1 MNPKNL
7 LKDNLDKNIK
17 ELFKGFLNTIEDLH
31 ADHQR
36 TFSKLRS
43 ALPEEYEAIIN
54 MADYFD
60 YDKLQHIRKRILD
73 VGNESLR
80 KNDSELEKV
89 NLKFEFKQ

>member
-1 MNPKNL
+1 M
-7 LKDNLDKNIK
+7 
-17 ELFKGFLNTIEDLH
+17 H

-36 TFSKLRS
+36 TFAKLRS
-43 ALPEEYEAIIN
+43 ALPEDYESIIN

-60 YDKLQHIRKRILD
+60 YDKLQYIRKRILD

>member
-31 ADHQR
+31 ADPIALFQ
-36 TFSKLRS
+36 KLRS
-43 ALPEEYEAIIN
+43 AFVEKYEAIIN

>member
-1 MNPKNL
+1 MDPKNL
-7 LKDNLDKNIK
+7 LKDNLDRNVK

-36 TFSKLRS
+36 TFAKLRS
-43 ALPEEYEAIIN
+43 ALPEDYEPIIN

-60 YDKLQHIRKRILD
+60 YDKLQHIRKRVLD